1 MKPTPDTA
9 ENDLLTGLPG
19 EDLIRKGL
27 SDRLHA
33 RVSVES
39 CLVEI
44 AGPRLERAG
53 MLQRDQSAVEAERT
67 LYHLL
72 SQPGSDAY
80 ARYNSLLREL
90 SSFEHALDHRLRRA
104 GDLLTE
110 STE

>member
-1 MKPTPDTA
+1 MKPIPDTA
-9 ENDLLTGLPG
+9 KNDLLTGLPG
-19 EDLIRKGL
+19 EDRIRKGL

-44 AGPRLERAG
+44 AAPRLRRAG
-53 MLQRDQSAVEAERT
+53 IIQCDKPAVDAERT
-67 LYHLL
+67 LYRLL

-90 SSFEHALDHRLRRA
+90 SSFEHALDHRLRRV
-104 GDLLTE
+104 GDSLT
-110 STE
+110 